1 MNFEVRGRIAAVTSD
16 DDEIID
22 AEIVDEEPKRCPEC
36 ESYDVGRAKHFW
48 AYVALMFAA
57 IGAAVA
63 VEQSAL
69 AVLIIAGLLVL
80 YYVMPPFR
88 CHACGARFD

>member
-1 MNFEVRGRIAAVTSD
+1 VTSD

-22 AEIVDEEPKRCPEC
+22 AEVVDEEPRRCPRC
-36 ESYDVGRAKHFW
+36 ESYDVGPGKHFA

-63 VEQSAL
+63 VDQSAF
-69 AVLIIAGLLVL
+69 AFLIIIGLLVL
-80 YYVMPPFR
+80 YYVVPRFR

>member
-1 MNFEVRGRIAAVTSD
+1 MTSN

-22 AEIVDEEPKRCPEC
+22 AEVVDEEPKRCPEC
-36 ESYDVGRAKHFW
+36 DSYDVGRAKHFA

-63 VEQSAL
+63 VDQA
-69 AVLIIAGLLVL
+69 AFAFLIIIGLLVL

-88 CHACGARFD
+88 CRACGARFD